1 MAPPE
6 GLPDPTEDERR
17 LAELGYEQELERG
30 WTRFTNFAISFSIIS
45 VLAGCFTTFY
55 VGWNSGGPIV
65 ISIGWPVLALI
76 ILTVAVSM
84 SELASAFPTAGGPYW
99 WAHRLGG
106 AGWSWFTGWFNLLG
120 LVGIVA
126 SVDYVLSVFATTLFG
141 LWGWDL
147 GFINFGDAEHVI
159 QEIFWVYAFIL
170 VLHAL
175 INIYSHRLI
184 ALFTSVS
191 VWWHV
196 AGTLVILGILIFVPD
211 HHQSAD
217 FVFTEKINNSGF
229 ANGALGGTTYWLLVL
244 PVGFLL
250 TMYTITGYDAS
261 AHVAEETVGAEQAAA
276 KGIWQSVAL
285 SALIGWFLLLAFL
298 FAATHPT
305 QITNGAG
312 TPLTGG
318 SIAVFLSADM
328 NQNWAEAIIAIAC
341 VGQFFCGMA
350 CVTSCS
356 RTFFAFSRDRAVPGH
371 QLWSRVSAKGVPA
384 MAVLGSVGLA
394 FLIVL
399 PALFAPETYV
409 PPIAFFAV
417 TAIGTVGL
425 YIAYVTP
432 VYLRWRAGDAFET
445 RSWTLGPR
453 YKWINAIAVIFV
465 VLMVIILCLPV
476 FSTGVP
482 WESDFDWSFFN
493 YTPLVV
499 GVVLLGTGLAW
510 VLGMNKRYTGPIR
523 QIEFDEGMGIVEETP
538 AAAPPGGPTP
548 GPGGGA
554 Q

>member
-1 MAPPE
+1 MAPE
-6 GLPDPTEDERR
+6 GTSDPTADEQR

-99 WAHRLGG
+99 WAHKLGG
-106 AGWSWFTGWFNLLG
+106 AGWSWFTGWFNVLG
-120 LVGIVA
+120 LIGIVA

-147 GFINFGDAEHVI
+147 GFINFADDQHVI

-196 AGTLVILGILIFVPD
+196 IGTLIILGILIIVPD
-211 HHQSAD
+211 HHQSAN

-229 ANGALGGTTYWLLVL
+229 SNGALGGTAYWLLVL

-305 QITNGAG
+305 AITNGAG

-371 QLWSRVSAKGVPA
+371 RLWARVSGAGVPA
-384 MAVLGSVGLA
+384 MAVIGSCALA
-394 FLIVL
+394 FLIML
-399 PALFAPETYV
+399 PALFAPDTYV
-409 PPIAFFAV
+409 PPIAFFAA

-432 VYLRWRAGDAFET
+432 VYLRWRAGDSFET
-445 RSWTLGPR
+445 RSWTLGPSYR
-453 YKWINAIAVIFV
+453 WINAIAVVFV
-465 VLMVIILCLPV
+465 VCMVIILCLPV

-482 WESDFDWSFFN
+482 WEGDFDWSFFN
-493 YTPLVV
+493 YTPLILI
-499 GVVLLGTGLAW
+499 VVLLGTGLAW
-510 VLGMNKRYTGPIR
+510 VLGMNKRYQGPIR
-523 QIEFDEGMGIVEETP
+523 QIEFDEGMGIVEEKP
-538 AAAPPGGPTP
+538 AGPAPATGSTP
-548 GPGGGA
+548 GPGA
-554 Q
+554 

>member
-1 MAPPE
+1 MAPE
-6 GLPDPTEDERR
+6 GTSEPTADEQR

-106 AGWSWFTGWFNLLG
+106 AGWSWFTGWFNVLG
-120 LVGIVA
+120 LIGIVA

-147 GFINFGDAEHVI
+147 GFINFGDSQHVI

-196 AGTLVILGILIFVPD
+196 IGTLIILGILIIVPD
-211 HHQSAD
+211 HHQSAN

-229 ANGALGGTTYWLLVL
+229 SNGALGGTAYWLLVL

-285 SALIGWFLLLAFL
+285 SAVIGWFLLLAFL

-305 QITNGAG
+305 AITNGAG

-371 QLWSRVSAKGVPA
+371 TLWSRVSGAGVPA

-394 FLIVL
+394 FLIML
-399 PALFAPETYV
+399 PALFAPDTYV
-409 PPIAFFAV
+409 PPIAFFAA

-432 VYLRWRAGDAFET
+432 VYLRWRAGDSFET

-453 YKWINAIAVIFV
+453 YKWINAIAVVFV
-465 VLMVIILCLPV
+465 VCMVIILCLPV
-476 FSTGVP
+476 FSTGIP
-482 WESDFDWSFFN
+482 WEGDFDWSFFN
-493 YTPLVV
+493 YTPLILI
-499 GVVLLGTGLAW
+499 VVLLGTGLAW
-510 VLGMNKRYTGPIR
+510 VAGMNKRYEGPIR
-523 QIEFDEGMGIVEETP
+523 QVEFDEGMGIVEEKP
-538 AAAPPGGPTP
+538 AGPAPATGSTP
-548 GPGGGA
+548 GPGA
-554 Q
+554 

>member
-1 MAPPE
+1 MAPE
-6 GLPDPTEDERR
+6 GTSDPTVDEKR

-65 ISIGWPVLALI
+65 ISLGWPILALI

-106 AGWSWFTGWFNLLG
+106 AGWSWFTGWFNVLG
-120 LVGIVA
+120 LIGIVA

-147 GFINFGDAEHVI
+147 GFINFADDQHVI
-159 QEIFWVYAFIL
+159 QEIFWVFAIIL
-170 VLHAL
+170 GLHAL
-175 INIYSHRLI
+175 INIFSHRLI
-184 ALFTSVS
+184 ALFTSIS

-196 AGTLVILGILIFVPD
+196 IGTVIILGILIFIPD
-211 HHQSAD
+211 HHQSAN

-229 ANGALGGTTYWLLVL
+229 ANGSLGGSTYWLLVL

-285 SALIGWFLLLAFL
+285 SAVIGWFLLLAFL

-350 CVTSCS
+350 CVTSLS

-371 QLWSRVSAKGVPA
+371 QLWSRVTARGVPA
-384 MAVLGSVGLA
+384 MAVLGSCALA

-399 PALFAPETYV
+399 PALFAPDTYV

-425 YIAYVTP
+425 YIAYVAP
-432 VYLRWRAGDAFET
+432 VYLRWRAGDSFET
-445 RSWTLGPR
+445 RSWSLGPR
-453 YKWINAIAVIFV
+453 YKWINAIAVVFV
-465 VLMVIILCLPV
+465 ACMVIILCLPV
-476 FSTGVP
+476 FSTGIP

-499 GVVLLGTGLAW
+499 GLVLLGTGLAW

-523 QIEFDEGMGIVEETP
+523 QIEFDEGLGIVAETP
-538 AAAPPGGPTP
+538 PPAPAGGSTPAPG
-548 GPGGGA
+548 A
-554 Q
+554 